1 MNLQDEYK
9 IQLEVFEGPLDL
21 LLYLIKKEEVD
32 IYNIP
37 IEKIATQYMD
47 YMNLMKMLDLNIAGE
62 FLVMAATLMMIKSRM
77 LLPVEERPELEEEEE
92 DPRWELV
99 KQLVEYKKFKDAAS
113 KLQER
118 ELLQENIFDLG
129 AENLVFDKEDDT
141 EVVLGDV
148 SLFDLISAFKDVL
161 KNARPE
167 EIGEIMAHRYTVADK
182 IHLILSS
189 VKAHGTVRF
198 TDLFDVT
205 TSKPEMICTFLG
217 LLELIKLR
225 QINITQNES
234 FGEIVIR
241 AAEKEPDMQAAE
253 EAASI
258 WDDDSGQQDDDEG
271 EEPGTDGDSD
281 EELEDDSDDDDD
293 EDDDEDEFDEEDEE
307 SEDDPEDDDE
317 DEDEFDDDEDDED
330 DEDEKD

>member
-1 MNLQDEYK
+1 MNLQEEYK

-21 LLYLIKKEEVD
+21 LLYLIKKDEVD

-118 ELLQENIFDLG
+118 ELLQESIFDLG
-129 AENLVFDKEDDT
+129 AENLVFDKEDDA

-148 SLFDLISAFKDVL
+148 SLFDLISAFQDVL

-167 EIGEIMAHRYTVADK
+167 EISEIMAHRYTVADK

-189 VKAHGTVRF
+189 VKTHGTVRF

-225 QINITQNES
+225 QINISQNES

-241 AAEKEPDMQAAE
+241 AAEAEPDMQAAE

-258 WDDDSGQQDDDEG
+258 WDDPDEQLDAEVAVPENDDDE
-271 EEPGTDGDSD
+271 EEDDD
-281 EELEDDSDDDDD
+281 EEDEADEE
-293 EDDDEDEFDEEDEE
+293 EDDDEDEFD
-307 SEDDPEDDDE
+307 DDDDDDE
-317 DEDEFDDDEDDED
+317 ED
-330 DEDEKD
+330 DEDEEEKD